1 MKDEQTPIISVM
13 EHLPLNKFESYMEVT
28 RNGLVADALSRSDFY
43 RNNAGESL
51 EPLVFDMM
59 CQKASDFGIS
69 IESIR
74 RTPKQHFP
82 DIMAQDYYG
91 VEVKSTKNNSWSST
105 GSSIVES
112 LRDEYASKIYIM
124 FGKLS
129 AKSIDFR
136 CKPYE
141 QCLNDISVTH
151 SPRYQIDMDLKEGEK
166 TIFDK
171 MNVPYDTFRQSPDQ
185 IEIVKDYYRKR
196 YAGNG
201 KEMPWWI
208 GDDNSDTDNDGRLT
222 RSTVKLWSGLDAESI
237 NLLKMRAYVLF
248 PEVLGVEQ
256 TKYQRLALWLC
267 SRHGVV
273 SPNIRDSFT
282 AGGQLALV
290 IDDRRVCE
298 RVPRVLI
305 NFLKNMPQII
315 DVFEKH
321 TDVYSE
327 IPLYA
332 SYSANAKGSYYECWR
347 KLVVTNLKATIG
359 GSDFPLDDIFNMR
372 FVGERSGEAKV
383 EILETATII

>member
-13 EHLPLNKFESYMEVT
+13 EHLPRDKFESYMEAT
-28 RNGLVADALSRSDFY
+28 RKYLVADATARSQYY
-43 RNNAGESL
+43 RDNPGENL

-59 CQKASDFGIS
+59 SKTCGDFGFS
-69 IESIR
+69 AEKIR

-91 VEVKSTKNNSWSST
+91 VEVKSTKSNSWSST

-112 LRDEYASKIYIM
+112 LRDEYASMIYIM

-151 SPRYQIDMDLKEGEK
+151 SPRYQIDMDLKSGEK

-171 MNVPYDTFRQSPDQ
+171 MNVPYDTFRQVPDQ
-185 IEIVKDYYRKR
+185 IEIVKEYYRKR

-208 GDDNSDTDNDGRLT
+208 GDSEDGGSL
-222 RSTVKLWSGLDAESI
+222 SLASVKLWSGLDAATI
-237 NLLKMRAYVLF
+237 NLLKMRAYILF
-248 PEVLGVEQ
+248 PEVLGLGQ

-282 AGGQLALV
+282 AGGQLALT
-290 IDDRRVCE
+290 INGKRVCE

-305 NFLKNMPQII
+305 NFLKNMPRIRE
-315 DVFEKH
+315 VFENN

-332 SYSANAKGSYYECWR
+332 SYASQAVGSYYDAWR
-347 KLVVTNLKATIG
+347 KLVIKNLKDTVGASRI
-359 GSDFPLDDIFNMR
+359 PLDKVFDMR
-372 FVGERSGEAKV
+372 FLGESDGEARV
-383 EILETATII
+383 EM